1 MTHAALEQPIKAAP
15 PDRQSLSIAMRAAS
29 QKQLRWLMARGNL
42 ARLLHGLVLLLVLA
56 ALAHILTTLLI
67 PRYARQDS
75 GSLFVVSGAEGQADL
90 IGTDVNP
97 ETAIIDADP
106 FTAIGVCGFDLID
119 GPLRVRARSG
129 QLPLALSV
137 HMRGGGVFYAVT
149 DKAAQRGI
157 IEFVVLKQSQFDERV
172 ARDDDGESIRE
183 LRVVS
188 PVPQGIVVARALVKQ
203 PSDRQT
209 AEALVR
215 GMACGSAS

>member
-1 MTHAALEQPIKAAP
+1 MTHATLGQPIKGTP
-15 PDRQSLSIAMRAAS
+15 PDRQSRSLAMRAAS
-29 QKQLRWLMARGNL
+29 QQQLRQLMARGNF
-42 ARLLHGLVLLLVLA
+42 ARMLHGLVLFLALA

-67 PRYARQDS
+67 PLYARQDS
-75 GSLFVVSGAEGQADL
+75 GSLFVVAGAEGRADL
-90 IGTDVNP
+90 IGKDVNP

-106 FTAIGVCGFDLID
+106 FTAIGVCGFDLTD

-137 HMRGGGVFYAVT
+137 HVRGGGVFYAMT

-157 IEFVVLKQSQFDERV
+157 IEFVVLNQLQFDERV

-215 GMACGSAS
+215 GMACGNAS

>member
-1 MTHAALEQPIKAAP
+1 MTHAALEQPVKAAP
-15 PDRQSLSIAMRAAS
+15 PDRRSLSRAMRAAS
-29 QKQLRWLMARGNL
+29 QKQLWRLMARGNL
-42 ARLLHGLVLLLVLA
+42 ARLLHGLVLFLALA

-75 GSLFVVSGAEGQADL
+75 GSLFVVAGAEGRADL

-106 FTAIGVCGFDLID
+106 FTAIGVCGFDLTD

-137 HMRGGGVFYAVT
+137 HVRGGGVFYAVT

-157 IEFVVLKQSQFDERV
+157 IEFVVLNQLQFDERV

-215 GMACGSAS
+215 GMACGNAS